1 MIARRGG
8 DAADVTLQIR
18 RNSPAFSFQGWR
30 ALDGALFLCDVAEEI
45 RPAEQEDGRDPLG
58 DLNSRD
64 LSAVFDQPVI
74 RLRNPGFFCNL
85 VGRKAEPGPLR
96 L

>member
-1 MIARRGG
+1 MRNAPHIYPVANQNRKPIVG
-8 DAADVTLQIR
+8 QIFR
-18 RNSPAFSFQGWR
+18 HILRM
-30 ALDGALFLCDVAEEI
+30 ALFLCDIAEEI

-58 DLNSRD
+58 DLNRRD